1 MRANFNAV
9 RLTDPRQT
17 AKEMVRLCT
26 VYAGDLGNLARLPLP
41 RYFDLVRK
49 LPYKADPKNA
59 ETLSRPKFL
68 LEKDYSFRDCDDKAI
83 LMGSWLYLN
92 KIPFGFYASSV
103 KPNRQLHHVWTVARL
118 NGRDIVLDP
127 TYRHHKFGELPKR
140 DQITRIQKLIE
151 VPAVQLHTYE
161 GYGAEQLGFLKKVK
175 KAAKK
180 VKNVATK
187 QVKNQVKKTTKAVKQ
202 TATQLKR
209 GNILKA
215 AETAAKPIPGATTAV
230 KTTYK
235 VGTQL
240 KRGNVLK
247 AAKITGSAAVKSGNL
262 VADIIGRSMPAVIKN
277 AIKAAVRKVA
287 GDKVTL
293 ATKAVILPSATA
305 AAMAV
310 PGAQPYAAYVPVV
323 VNLALDEIIEAAKK
337 KAVRNVKTVV
347 RENVSNAKK
356 QVRNIAKPATTGAET
371 VQTNVDPL
379 AQQKA
384 AALKAKIAEARAKQ
398 AAETVQTNVDPLAQQ
413 KAAALKAK
421 IAEARAKT
429 EFNKNLILP
438 IAAAAIGAGLL
449 LKGRR
454 G

>member
-9 RLTDPRQT
+9 RLTDPKQT

-83 LMGSWLYLN
+83 LMGAWLFLN

-161 GYGAEQLGFLKKVK
+161 GYGEEQLGFLKKIK
-175 KAAKK
+175 KASKK
-180 VKNVATK
+180 VKKVAK
-187 QVKNQVKKTTKAVKQ
+187 KQVKKTTKAVKQ

-209 GNILKA
+209 GNVIKA
-215 AETAAKPIPGATTAV
+215 AKTAAKPIPGATHAV
-230 KTTYK
+230 KTTLK
-235 VGTQL
+235 VGTQV

-247 AAKITGSAAVKSGNL
+247 AAKIAGRGALKPAKQVAAV
-262 VADIIGRSMPAVIKN
+262 IGRNMPASIKN

-287 GDKVTL
+287 GDNVTA

-305 AAMAV
+305 AAMAI
-310 PGAQPYAAYVPVV
+310 PGAQPFAVSVPVV
-323 VNLALDEIIEAAKK
+323 VNLALDEIIKAAKK
-337 KAVRNVKTVV
+337 KAVQSVKKVV
-347 RENVSNAKK
+347 RKNVSSAKK
-356 QVRNIAKPATTGAET
+356 QGVKP
-371 VQTNVDPL
+371 VQVDTK
-379 AQQKA
+379 AQQNA

-398 AAETVQTNVDPLAQQ
+398 AE
-413 KAAALKAK
+413 
-421 IAEARAKT
+421 KT

-438 IAAAAIGAGLL
+438 IAAAAIGAGFL

>member
-9 RLTDPRQT
+9 RLTDPKQT

-83 LMGSWLYLN
+83 LMGAWLYLN

-118 NGRDIVLDP
+118 NGRDVVLDP

-161 GYGAEQLGFLKKVK
+161 GYGDEQLGFLKKIKKASRKVK
-175 KAAKK
+175 KVAKK
-180 VKNVATK
+180 
-187 QVKNQVKKTTKAVKQ
+187 QVKKTTKALKPAKQ
-202 TATQLKR
+202 
-209 GNILKA
+209 
-215 AETAAKPIPGATTAV
+215 V
-230 KTTYK
+230 
-235 VGTQL
+235 
-240 KRGNVLK
+240 
-247 AAKITGSAAVKSGNL
+247 AAV
-262 VADIIGRSMPAVIKN
+262 IGRNMPASIKN
-277 AIKAAVRKVA
+277 AIKSAVRKVA
-287 GDKVTL
+287 GDKVTA

-305 AAMAV
+305 AAMAI
-310 PGAQPYAAYVPVV
+310 PGAQPFAVAVPVV
-323 VNLALDEIIEAAKK
+323 VNLALDEIIAAAKK
-337 KAVRNVKTVV
+337 KAVQNVKKVV
-347 RENVSNAKK
+347 RKNVSSAKK
-356 QVRNIAKPATTGAET
+356 QVQNIVKPVSTGAQT
-371 VQTNVDPL
+371 VQTIKKVDTL

-384 AALKAKIAEARAKQ
+384 AALRAKIAEARAKQ
-398 AAETVQTNVDPLAQQ
+398 AA
-413 KAAALKAK
+413 
-421 IAEARAKT
+421 KT
-429 EFNKNLILP
+429 TEEKPEFNKNLILP
-438 IAAAAIGAGLL
+438 IAAAAAIGAGFL

>member
-1 MRANFNAV
+1 MRANFNAW
-9 RLTDPRQT
+9 RLTDPKQT

-161 GYGAEQLGFLKKVK
+161 GYGDKQLGFLKKIKKASRKVK
-175 KAAKK
+175 KVAKK
-180 VKNVATK
+180 
-187 QVKNQVKKTTKAVKQ
+187 QVKKTTKAVKQ
-202 TATQLKR
+202 TGTQLKR
-209 GNILKA
+209 GNVLKA
-215 AETAAKPIPGATTAV
+215 VKTAARPIPGATHAV

-240 KRGNVLK
+240 KRGNLLK
-247 AAKITGSAAVKSGNL
+247 SAKIAGRGALKPAKQVAAV
-262 VADIIGRSMPAVIKN
+262 IGRNMPSSIKN
-277 AIKAAVRKVA
+277 AIKSAVRKVA
-287 GDKVTL
+287 GDKVTA

-305 AAMAV
+305 AAMAI
-310 PGAQPYAAYVPVV
+310 PGAQPFAVAVPVV
-323 VNLALDEIIEAAKK
+323 VNLALDEIIAAAKK
-337 KAVRNVKTVV
+337 KAVRNVKKVV
-347 RENVSNAKK
+347 RKNVSSAKK
-356 QVRNIAKPATTGAET
+356 QVQDIVKPGATGVKP
-371 VQTNVDPL
+371 VQTVKNVDPL

-384 AALKAKIAEARAKQ
+384 AALRAKIAEARAKQ
-398 AAETVQTNVDPLAQQ
+398 AAKTTE
-413 KAAALKAK
+413 
-421 IAEARAKT
+421 EKT

>member
-9 RLTDPRQT
+9 RLTDPKQT

-83 LMGSWLYLN
+83 LMGAWLYLN

-118 NGRDIVLDP
+118 NGRDVVLDP

-161 GYGAEQLGFLKKVK
+161 GYGDEQLGFLKKLKKASRKVK
-175 KAAKK
+175 KVAKK
-180 VKNVATK
+180 
-187 QVKNQVKKTTKAVKQ
+187 QVKKTTKAVKQ
-202 TATQLKR
+202 T
-209 GNILKA
+209 
-215 AETAAKPIPGATTAV
+215 
-230 KTTYK
+230 
-235 VGTQL
+235 GTQL

-247 AAKITGSAAVKSGNL
+247 AVKTAAKPIPGATHAVKTTYKVGTQVKRGNVLKAAKIAGRGALKPAKQVAAV
-262 VADIIGRSMPAVIKN
+262 IGRNMPASIKN
-277 AIKAAVRKVA
+277 AIKSAVRKVA
-287 GDKVTL
+287 GDKVTA

-305 AAMAV
+305 AAMAI
-310 PGAQPYAAYVPVV
+310 PGAQPFAVAVPVV
-323 VNLALDEIIEAAKK
+323 VNLALDEIIAAAKK
-337 KAVRNVKTVV
+337 KAVQNVKKVV
-347 RENVSNAKK
+347 RKNVSSAKK
-356 QVRNIAKPATTGAET
+356 QVQNIVKPVTTGAKT
-371 VQTNVDPL
+371 VQTIKKVDTL

-384 AALKAKIAEARAKQ
+384 AALRAKIAEARAKQ
-398 AAETVQTNVDPLAQQ
+398 AAKTTE
-413 KAAALKAK
+413 
-421 IAEARAKT
+421 EKT

>member
-9 RLTDPRQT
+9 RLTDPKQT

-103 KPNRQLHHVWTVARL
+103 KPNRQLHHVWTVARI
-118 NGRDIVLDP
+118 NGRDVVLDP

-151 VPAVQLHTYE
+151 VPAVELHTYE
-161 GYGAEQLGFLKKVK
+161 GYGDEQLGFLKKIKKASRKVK
-175 KAAKK
+175 KVAKK
-180 VKNVATK
+180 
-187 QVKNQVKKTTKAVKQ
+187 QVKKTTKAVKQ
-202 TATQLKR
+202 T
-209 GNILKA
+209 
-215 AETAAKPIPGATTAV
+215 
-230 KTTYK
+230 
-235 VGTQL
+235 GTQL

-247 AAKITGSAAVKSGNL
+247 AVKTAARPIPGATHAVKTTYRVGTQVKRGNILKAAKIAGRGALKPAKEVAAV
-262 VADIIGRSMPAVIKN
+262 IGRNMPSSIKN
-277 AIKAAVRKVA
+277 AIKSAVRKVA
-287 GDKVTL
+287 GDKVTA
-293 ATKAVILPSATA
+293 ATKAVILPCATA
-305 AAMAV
+305 AAMAI
-310 PGAQPYAAYVPVV
+310 PGAQPFAVAVPVV
-323 VNLALDEIIEAAKK
+323 VNLALDEIIAAAKK
-337 KAVRNVKTVV
+337 KAVRNVKKVV
-347 RENVSNAKK
+347 RKNVSSAKK
-356 QVRNIAKPATTGAET
+356 QVRNIVKPVTTGVKP
-371 VQTNVDPL
+371 VQTIKKADPL

-384 AALKAKIAEARAKQ
+384 AALRAKIAEARAKQ
-398 AAETVQTNVDPLAQQ
+398 AAKTTE
-413 KAAALKAK
+413 
-421 IAEARAKT
+421 EKT

-438 IAAAAIGAGLL
+438 IAAAAAIGAGLIL
-449 LKGRR
+449 TKGRR

>member
-1 MRANFNAV
+1 MGVFLLYLFFMRANFNAV
-9 RLTDPRQT
+9 RLTDPKQT

-26 VYAGDLGNLARLPLP
+26 VYAGDLGTLARLPLP
-41 RYFDLVRK
+41 RYFDLIRK

-83 LMGSWLYLN
+83 LMGAWLYLN

-118 NGRDIVLDP
+118 NGRNVVLDP
-127 TYRHHKFGELPKR
+127 TYRHHKLGELPKR

-161 GYGAEQLGFLKKVK
+161 GYEDEQLGFLKKIKKASRKVK
-175 KAAKK
+175 KVAKK
-180 VKNVATK
+180 QA
-187 QVKNQVKKTTKAVKQ
+187 KKTTKAVKQ
-202 TATQLKR
+202 T
-209 GNILKA
+209 
-215 AETAAKPIPGATTAV
+215 
-230 KTTYK
+230 
-235 VGTQL
+235 GTQL

-247 AAKITGSAAVKSGNL
+247 AAKIAGRGALKPAKEVAAV
-262 VADIIGRSMPAVIKN
+262 IGRNMPASIKN
-277 AIKAAVRKVA
+277 AIKSAVRKVA
-287 GDKVTL
+287 GDKVTA
-293 ATKAVILPSATA
+293 ATKVVILPSATA
-305 AAMAV
+305 AAMAI
-310 PGAQPYAAYVPVV
+310 PGAQPFAVAVPVV
-323 VNLALDEIIEAAKK
+323 VNLALDEIIAAAKK
-337 KAVRNVKTVV
+337 KAVRNVK
-347 RENVSNAKK
+347 K
-356 QVRNIAKPATTGAET
+356 QVQNIVKPVDTGVKP
-371 VQTNVDPL
+371 VQTVKNVDPL
-379 AQQKA
+379 AKQKA

-398 AAETVQTNVDPLAQQ
+398 AAKTTE
-413 KAAALKAK
+413 
-421 IAEARAKT
+421 EKT